1 MSILT
6 YRYSARMTI
15 SISIGLPVAPVRHS
29 LYECRGF
36 PTLPPTRASVMLKA
50 VHKRPDIARRSQDAT
65 AAHALI
71 KGRARPFIFTFSFI
85 TLIIEGKLITKVL
98 RNSCPSRERR
108 STFAAGTALNVLGM
122 PRHRTGFILGVSVT
136 HAGPATAHAARSFR
150 RCWWAQTGHR
160 SGCAHAE
167 VFRKPGTTMFSRLVY
182 DLLPAV
188 ASGKT
193 PSRPILGAR
202 KFTIGPFTGEA
213 GSLRRG
219 GQGG

>member
-1 MSILT
+1 
-6 YRYSARMTI
+6 MTI

-71 KGRARPFIFTFSFI
+71 KGRARPFIFTFSFR

-98 RNSCPSRERR
+98 QNSCPSRERR

-122 PRHRTGFILGVSVT
+122 PRHCTGFILGVSVT
-136 HAGPATAHAARSFR
+136 HPWPASPCSALIPEMLVGSDGTSQRLRTRISLQEARDHHVL
-150 RCWWAQTGHR
+150 A
-160 SGCAHAE
+160 
-167 VFRKPGTTMFSRLVY
+167 
-182 DLLPAV
+182 
-188 ASGKT
+188 
-193 PSRPILGAR
+193 I
-202 KFTIGPFTGEA
+202 
-213 GSLRRG
+213 SL
-219 GQGG
+219 